1 MGLLNWFISGSG
13 LAGTPLRSQI
23 QNDPYYRFQSLEE
36 IKIAASLGVQIDV
49 NQATIDDWLR
59 FPGLSI
65 HQARLLTQLSQSGVQ
80 FFCVE
85 DISAALG
92 VSSQRLKP
100 LEPIMRFCYYDRESL
115 HQIQRVNLN
124 TASPEELTQIPLIK
138 PVLARA
144 IARNRLKHGNYKHL
158 VDLQERLSLSSQVTA
173 DLMHYLNF

>member
-1 MGLLNWFISGSG
+1 MGLLNWFISSSG
-13 LAGTPLRSQI
+13 LASTPLRSQI
-23 QNDPYYRFQSLEE
+23 QNNPYYRFQSIEE

-59 FPGLSI
+59 FPGL
-65 HQARLLTQLSQSGVQ
+65 LTQLSQSGVQ

-85 DISAALG
+85 DIAAALG
-92 VSSQRLKP
+92 LSSQRLQP

-124 TASPEELTQIPLIK
+124 TASPEELTQIPMIK

-144 IARNRLKHGNYKHL
+144 IARNRLKHGNYKNL
-158 VDLQERLSLSSQVTA
+158 IDLQERLSLTSQVTA